1 MKLTARAILLGVL
14 LANTSANAGEPPRVV
29 AQRDDGRLAYL
40 TADNADRIVDF
51 STCGYLGG
59 DETIPNVPV
68 RVVVTPATASSG
80 PDVTARVQAAI
91 DYVAALPPVDDRG
104 IRGAVLLQPG
114 RYEIAGGLR
123 IAASGVVLRGSGV
136 DKTTLIATGHDRRA
150 LVAIKG
156 TDDRK
161 IDGGGAVAITDH
173 YVPVHATRFRVADAS
188 RFKPGDA
195 AVIRRPSTAEWIKL
209 LGMDSMGGERHGFS
223 WKPGSRDLL
232 FDRTVTCVS
241 GDVVTVDSPIT
252 TALDANL
259 GASTIA
265 RQEWPGRIRHVGV
278 ENLRLESAYDK
289 ANPKDEDHAW
299 LCVTMEHAADAWVRQ
314 VNFAHFAGGAVNVFE
329 TCRRV
334 TVEDCKSLA
343 PISEIG
349 GHRRHTFFTAGQQ
362 TLIQRCYSE
371 HGRHDFAV
379 GFCSPGPNAFVQ
391 CVADNAHAD
400 SGPIDSWAS
409 GVLFDNVRIDG
420 NAITFGDRRYQSQG
434 AGWSA
439 ANSVLWQC
447 HAAVIRCY
455 APPTANNWAIGCWA
469 TFDGD
474 GVWQSSNDSV
484 RPQSLYYAQL
494 ADRIGAEKAN
504 ARAQLMTI
512 DSDPSSSPTVE
523 EAAAL
528 VAASTQPAP
537 EMSQW
542 IDAAATR
549 NPIATDIPS
558 SGVVSDYYRQPQARQ
573 LPQRSIQIRDGVIT
587 ADGKPLRGGRQGVMW
602 WRGTIRPPL
611 ALATN
616 APSLTR
622 FVPGRYGPGYT
633 DDLDELTD
641 RMVAERRIAIDHN
654 YGLWYDRR
662 RDDHERVR
670 RMDGDVWPP
679 FFEQPFARS
688 GQGVA
693 WDGLSKYDLTKYNP
707 WYFDRLREFATLA
720 NRKGLVLLNHHYFQ
734 HNILEAGAHYT
745 DFPWRTAN
753 NINDTGFP
761 EPPPYAGDKRIFMAE
776 QFYDLSNSNRRK
788 LHRAYIR
795 KQLDNFGSNANVI
808 HLTSAEYTGPLHFV
822 QFWLDTIAEWQQ
834 ETKRDPLIALSATKD
849 VQDAILADDAR
860 RPVVDVIDV
869 RYWWYKSD
877 GSLYA
882 PQGGQNLAPRQH
894 ARQMK
899 AGGINGEQAARAVRE
914 YREKYPNKAVIFSAD
929 GAERFGEAIRSAGGS
944 LAP

>member
-1 MKLTARAILLGVL
+1 MKLLPRAILATL
-14 LANTSANAGEPPRVV
+14 LFVSATAFAGEPPRVIS
-29 AQRDDGRLAYL
+29 QRDDGKLAYL
-40 TADNADRIVDF
+40 TASNGDRIVDF

-59 DETIPNVPV
+59 DEPIPNVPI
-68 RVVVTPATASSG
+68 RVVVTPKPGDATA
-80 PDVTARVQAAI
+80 RIQAAI
-91 DYVAALPPVDDRG
+91 DYVGSLPAVDDRG
-104 IRGAVLLQPG
+104 IRGAVLLNEG
-114 RYEIAGGLR
+114 TYEVAGGLR
-123 IAASGVVLRGSGV
+123 IGASGVVLRGSGV
-136 DKTTLIATGHDRRA
+136 RKTTLIAAGHDRRTLITIA
-150 LVAIKG
+150 GK
-156 TDDRK
+156 DDRRV
-161 IDGGGAVAITDH
+161 DAETMAITDE
-173 YVPVHATRFRVADAS
+173 YVPVHATRFRVADAG
-188 RFKPGDA
+188 RFKPGDHV
-195 AVIRRPSTAEWIKL
+195 VIRRPSTAEWIKA

-223 WKPGSRDLL
+223 WKPGTRDLV
-232 FDRTVTCVS
+232 FDRTVTRVS
-241 GDVVTVDSPIT
+241 GDVVTIDAPIT
-252 TALDANL
+252 TALDKENF
-259 GASTIA
+259 GGGTIA
-265 RQEWPGRIRHVGV
+265 KQDWPGRIRHVGV
-278 ENLRLESAYDK
+278 ENLRLESAFDK
-289 ANPKDEDHAW
+289 SNAKDEDHAW
-299 LCVTMEHAADAWVRQ
+299 FGVTMEHAADAWVRQ
-314 VNFAHFAGGAVNVFE
+314 VTFAHFAGGAVSIFE

-334 TVEDCKSLA
+334 TIEDCKSLS
-343 PISEIG
+343 PVSEIG
-349 GHRRHTFFTAGQQ
+349 GHRRHTFSTLGQQ
-362 TLIQRCYSE
+362 TLFQRCYSE
-371 HGRHDFAV
+371 RGRHDFSV

-391 CVADNAHAD
+391 CVAENALDD
-400 SGPIDSWAS
+400 SGPIDSWAA

-420 NAITFGDRRYQSQG
+420 NAITFGDRRYRAQG

-494 ADRIGAEKAN
+494 ADRLGAEKAN
-504 ARAQLMTI
+504 GRAQLMSI
-512 DSDPSSSPTVE
+512 DSDPSSSPTVA

-537 EMSQW
+537 EMSKW

-549 NPIATDIPS
+549 IPIPIEIPP
-558 SGVVSDYYRQPQARQ
+558 SGVVADIGPKPPATQPAGR
-573 LPQRSIQIRDGVIT
+573 RIAVTNGVIT
-587 ADGKPLRGGRQGVMW
+587 IDGKTLRGGRQGVMW

-616 APSLTR
+616 TPSIMR
-622 FVPGRYGPGYT
+622 FVPGRYGAGYT

-641 RMVAERRIAIDHN
+641 RMVAERKVALDHN

-679 FFEQPFARS
+679 FFEQPFART
-688 GQGVA
+688 GGAALA
-693 WDGLSKYDLTKYNP
+693 WDGLSKYDLAKYNP
-707 WYFDRLREFATLA
+707 WYFDRLREFATRA
-720 NRKGLVLLNHHYFQ
+720 DEKGRVLLNHHYFQ
-734 HNILEAGAHYT
+734 HNILEAGAHYA

-776 QFYDLSNSNRRK
+776 QFYDLSNSNRRT

-795 KQLDNFGSNANVI
+795 KQLDNLAGNANAI

-834 ETKRDPLIALSATKD
+834 ETGKDALIALSATKD
-849 VQDAILADDAR
+849 VQDAILADAAR
-860 RPVVDVIDV
+860 AKVVDVIDI

-877 GSLYA
+877 GSAYA

-899 AGGINGEQAARAVRE
+899 AGGTNAEQAARAVRE
-914 YREKYPNKAVIFSAD
+914 YREKYPTKAVIFSAD
-929 GAERFGEAIRSAGGS
+929 GAERFGDAIQDAGGS
-944 LAP
+944 LAAR